1 MILAEVIE
9 VLTVMW
15 VCLPICMRVPARI
28 TNSMAIK
35 FEQTLGDSGK
45 QGSLVG
51 CSPWGRQ
58 ELDLT

>member
-15 VCLPICMRVPARI
+15 VCLPICMRVPACI
-28 TNSMAIK
+28 TNSMDIK
-35 FEQTLGDSGK
+35 CEQTLGDSGE